1 MKTFKRLL
9 ILFLAIGLGNSCS
22 DDDTSFALQE
32 VSAPT
37 NVNAVFNIAQDDSGT
52 VTVTPTAEG
61 AILFRIFF
69 GDTQG
74 EIATEL
80 APGDTVEHTYSE
92 GEFTLRIVAVGLTG
106 LTSELARVVN
116 ISFQTPSNLVLGVA
130 KSNNNPFEVTVSPT
144 ATNATVFDVFFGDV
158 ENEDPTTIMAGE
170 TATHVYAEVGQ
181 YTVRV
186 VARGA
191 GAGTT
196 EGSVLVDIT
205 GASNA
210 VSLPITFDDP
220 LVNYDFVTF
229 NGASFEVVANPDPSG
244 ANPQNSNVGAI
255 TNAGNAFEGGAF
267 NLGTPVDFSTPDKT
281 ITLKFW
287 SQVAVPIL
295 LKFEGGLNGERENE
309 VVSNHGGS
317 GWEEISFDFAANA
330 IKSFIDGNQ
339 GVGEPFVPEGQY
351 ATMVIFI
358 DGPGNTAGTFFIDD
372 IAKGS
377 SANVSNEPT
386 QAAPNPSN
394 PESSVISLFSE
405 AYINVAV
412 DTWRTVWSDATLEE
426 VTIAGNEVKKY
437 SALGFVGIETV
448 ANQIDA
454 REMTHFRTDIWTA
467 DATAF
472 NVKLVDFGADG
483 AFGGGDDSEHEIAI
497 ENPAQG
503 EWVSLDIPLSDFTG
517 LTAREHI
524 AQLIYVGAPFG
535 ANTVFVDNVY
545 FYNENAGGALP
556 TEPAI
561 AAPTPGQ
568 AQANVIS
575 MFSEA
580 YTNVPVD
587 TWRTVWSD
595 ATLEEVS
602 IAGNE
607 VKKYSALSFV
617 GIETVANQI
626 DASAMTHF
634 RTDIWTA
641 DATEFKIKLVDFGA
655 DAAFG
660 GGDDTEHEITISN
673 PPQGQWV
680 SLDIPLTDFVGL
692 TTRNNIAQL
701 IYVGAPNAANTVFVD
716 NVYFYN

>member
-37 NVNAVFNIAQDDSGT
+37 NVNAIFNIAQDDSGI

-61 AILFRIFF
+61 ATLFRILF
-69 GDTQG
+69 GDTDG
-74 EIATEL
+74 ETPTEV
-80 APGDTVEHTYSE
+80 APGDTVTHSYAE
-92 GEFTLRIVAVGLTG
+92 GEYTLRIVAVGLTG
-106 LTSELARVVN
+106 LTSELARVVT
-116 ISFQTPSNLVLGVA
+116 ISFQAPSNLVLGVE
-130 KSNNNPFEVTVSPT
+130 KSTSNPFEISVSPT
-144 ATNATVFDVFFGDV
+144 ATNATVFDVFLGDV
-158 ENEDPTTIMAGE
+158 EDEEPTTIMAGE

-191 GAGTT
+191 GAGTIEGT
-196 EGSVLVDIT
+196 EIVDIT

-210 VSLPITFDDP
+210 ISLPITFDDP

-229 NGASFEVVANPDPSG
+229 NGSSFEVVANPDPSG
-244 ANPQNSNVGAI
+244 ANPENSNVGAI
-255 TNAGNAFEGGAF
+255 TNSGNAFEGGAF

-295 LKFEGGLNGERENE
+295 LKFEGGVNGERENE
-309 VVSNHGGS
+309 VVSNHGGT
-317 GWEEISFDFAANA
+317 GWEEISFDFANNA
-330 IKSFIDGNQ
+330 VKSFIDGNQ

-372 IAKGS
+372 IAKSGGL
-377 SANVSNEPT
+377 AVGNEPT
-386 QAAPNPSN
+386 EAAPNPLN

-405 AYINVAV
+405 AYTNVPV

-437 SALGFVGIETV
+437 SALGFVGVETV
-448 ANQIDA
+448 ENQINA
-454 REMTHFRTDIWTA
+454 SEMTHFRTDIWTA

-472 NVKLVDFGADG
+472 NIKLVDFGADG
-483 AFGGGDDSEHEIAI
+483 AFGGGDDTEHEIVI

-503 EWVSLDIPLSDFTG
+503 QWVSIDLPLSDFIG
-517 LTAREHI
+517 LTNREHI

-535 ANTVFVDNVY
+535 ANTVYVDNVF
-545 FYNENAGGALP
+545 FYNENAASPP
-556 TEPAI
+556 TAPAT
-561 AAPTPGQ
+561 AAPTPSQ
-568 AQANVIS
+568 AQANVIA
-575 MFSEA
+575 MFSDA

-602 IAGNE
+602 IAGND

-617 GIETVANQI
+617 GIETVATQI

-641 DATEFKIKLVDFGA
+641 DATEFRIKLVDFGA

-660 GGDDTEHEITISN
+660 GGDDTEHEIVISN

-680 SLDIPLTDFVGL
+680 SFDIPLSDFVGL
-692 TTRNNIAQL
+692 TTRSNIAQL

-716 NVYFYN
+716 NVYFYNE